1 MRGVGDG
8 CMRKTE
14 IEGRQVCVCDR
25 DGWVTGACVMGVG
38 RWQLSDGNRR
48 VTGV

>member
-14 IEGRQVCVCDR
+14 IEGRQVC
-25 DGWVTGACVMGVG
+25 DGDGRVTGVCVMGVG
-38 RWQLSDGNRR
+38 RWQLSDENRR